1 MRFKVE
7 ATLAYEILMP
17 INMFYSTQKFLEAK
31 IPSPIRLSGIIR
43 CCNAFNVFYTY
54 LKCKLEGQ
62 LKGKIII
69 VIKANHL

>member
-1 MRFKVE
+1 
-7 ATLAYEILMP
+7 MP